1 MMLQSSKTAYLFQC
15 QGEDLY
21 AVSHDAT
28 GANIPRSTCTQGW
41 QMCEEFQLG
50 LRSPVPAP
58 ILPDPILNGI
68 SARGYYVWRG
78 WSGGQNKRPAK

>member
-1 MMLQSSKTAYLFQC
+1 MESATCWLVYPLATA
-15 QGEDLY
+15 
-21 AVSHDAT
+21 A
-28 GANIPRSTCTQGW
+28 STCTQGW

-58 ILPDPILNGI
+58 ILPDPILKGI